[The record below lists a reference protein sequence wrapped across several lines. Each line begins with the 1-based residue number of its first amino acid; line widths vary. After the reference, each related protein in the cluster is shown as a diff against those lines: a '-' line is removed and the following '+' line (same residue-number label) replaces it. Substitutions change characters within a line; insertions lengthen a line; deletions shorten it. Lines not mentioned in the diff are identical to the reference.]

1 VAQAVKPELQELTG
15 WMALLVLVGLT
26 VMAVPVASVV
36 MVLVVL
42 FPAMLEG
49 QAEQVVLVV
58 PVAHYQVS
66 VVMAA

>member
-1 VAQAVKPELQELTG
+1 VS
-15 WMALLVLVGLT
+15 LVLLGLT